1 MSVNNMRINCKKLI
15 VILLGFLGVVVLI
28 FVGTSRVSSNTY
40 VYEKMWEI
48 DIPNGFKEIYSA
60 KSDIG
65 FTGDGIRY
73 SVYEDSGERI
83 KNVEFV
89 SGNKS
94 EVKEK
99 IDSLLTKIEVEESMK
114 VDTGKDFQ
122 LCVLE
127 KNNDIIIF
135 CKSNGKLYVVQETQ

>member
-1 MSVNNMRINCKKLI
+1 MRINYKKLI
-15 VILLGFLGVVVLI
+15 VILLGFLIVVVLI
-28 FVGTSRVSSNTY
+28 FVGTSRVNSNTY
-40 VYEKMWEI
+40 VYEKMWKI

-73 SVYEDSGERI
+73 SIYEYNGEPI
-83 KNVEFV
+83 ENVEFV
-89 SGNKS
+89 LKNKS

-114 VDTGKDFQ
+114 IDTAEDFQ

-127 KNNDIIIF
+127 KNNDTIIF
-135 CKSNGKLYVVQETQ
+135 CKSSEKLYVVQETQ

>member
-1 MSVNNMRINCKKLI
+1 MSLI
-15 VILLGFLGVVVLI
+15 ILGIAVL
-28 FVGTSRVSSNTY
+28 FYVGTSKVNSNTY

-65 FTGDGIRY
+65 FTGDGVRY
-73 SVYEDSGERI
+73 SIYEDNGESI
-83 KNVEFV
+83 ENIEFV

-99 IDSLLTKIEVEESMK
+99 IDSLLTIIEAEESMRI
-114 VDTGKDFQ
+114 DTDEDFRW
-122 LCVLE
+122 CVLE
-127 KNNDIIIF
+127 KNNDTIIF
-135 CKSNGKLYVVQETQ
+135 CKSGGKLYVVQETQ